1 MVALTVAGHFAFLGY
16 LVVGGFGV
24 LRWPRTFGLHVAAVL
39 WGAGSVLLR
48 WPCPLTG
55 VERWAR
61 ARAGMSELPPEGFIS
76 HYLTGV
82 LYPANAVGAVQ
93 LLVFLAIAVSW
104 VLLATRARERPAHD

>member
-1 MVALTVAGHFAFLGY
+1 MVALTVAGHLAFLGY
-16 LVVGGFGV
+16 LVVGGFV
-24 LRWPRTFGLHVAAVL
+24 ARRWPRTFGLHVAAVL

-55 VERWAR
+55 LERWAR
-61 ARAGMSELPPEGFIS
+61 DRAGMSELPPDGFIS

-93 LLVFLAIAVSW
+93 VLVFLSIVVSW
-104 VLLATRARERPAHD
+104 ALLAARVRERVVHD